1 MAKTLFRLLLK
12 LVLLPVSLVLLLAK
26 GAICLALKLVELPL
40 GLFIWLIGII
50 IVFCIFNQRW
60 RDVGVGALI
69 MGVVYGFCTHEG
81 FGLSS
86 TESDIKK
93 TAKGVSV
100 TKGLAINGS
109 SVDGAKAKV
118 QEWV

>member
-26 GAICLALKLVELPL
+26 GAICLALKIVELPL

-69 MGVVYGFCTHEG
+69 MGAVYGLLFLVTLLEAMID
-81 FGLSS
+81 GL
-86 TESDIKK
+86 
-93 TAKGVSV
+93 
-100 TKGLAINGS
+100 
-109 SVDGAKAKV
+109 
-118 QEWV
+118 QEKIRSI

>member
-69 MGVVYGFCTHEG
+69 MGVVYGLLFLVTLLEAMID
-81 FGLSS
+81 GL
-86 TESDIKK
+86 
-93 TAKGVSV
+93 
-100 TKGLAINGS
+100 
-109 SVDGAKAKV
+109 
-118 QEWV
+118 QEKIRSI

>member
-26 GAICLALKLVELPL
+26 GAICLALKIVELPL

-60 RDVGVGALI
+60 RDAGVGALI
-69 MGVVYGFCTHEG
+69 MGVVYGLLFLVTLLEAMID
-81 FGLSS
+81 GL
-86 TESDIKK
+86 
-93 TAKGVSV
+93 
-100 TKGLAINGS
+100 
-109 SVDGAKAKV
+109 
-118 QEWV
+118 QEKIRSI